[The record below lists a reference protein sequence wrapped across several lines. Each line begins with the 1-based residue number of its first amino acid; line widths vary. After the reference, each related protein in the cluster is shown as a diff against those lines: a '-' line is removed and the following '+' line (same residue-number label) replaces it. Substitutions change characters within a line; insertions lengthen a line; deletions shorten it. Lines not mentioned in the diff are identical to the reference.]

1 MKIAIVLFAV
11 VAVASAYPGVI
22 PWAAPVAHPWPA
34 APAWQ
39 PAAWPA
45 PAPTYVKVAPAPTYV
60 KVAAPQVHA
69 PEVHHVINVP
79 QPQPIPPIHPQPLNI
94 KVPHSQ
100 SVRIPYHAAKIGI
113 PHLIGY
119 EAQAPEPQI
128 KVVKAAHH
136 PWA

>member
-22 PWAAPVAHPWPA
+22 PWAAP
-34 APAWQ
+34 
-39 PAAWPA
+39 
-45 PAPTYVKVAPAPTYV
+45 
-60 KVAAPQVHA
+60 VHA